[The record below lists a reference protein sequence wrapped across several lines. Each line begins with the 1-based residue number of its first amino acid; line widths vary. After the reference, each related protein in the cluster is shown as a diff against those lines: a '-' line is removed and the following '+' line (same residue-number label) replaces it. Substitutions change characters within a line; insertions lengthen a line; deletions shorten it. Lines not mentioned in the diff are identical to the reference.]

1 MCTFVTLAMFYLS
14 TGLAGCSVDPENSR
28 GVRKLARTPRVI
40 KKKNTDAL
48 EVVVY
53 HKKEFFFLSG
63 FNIFFMYAGYF
74 CGILYGY

>member
-1 MCTFVTLAMFYLS
+1 MFYLS
-14 TGLAGCSVDPENSR
+14 TGLAGCLVDPENNR

-40 KKKNTDAL
+40 KKKKNTDAL

-53 HKKEFFFLSG
+53 QKKDFFF
-63 FNIFFMYAGYF
+63 FIWIQFFFMYAGYF

>member
-1 MCTFVTLAMFYLS
+1 MFYLS
-14 TGLAGCSVDPENSR
+14 TGLAGCSVDPENNR

-53 HKKEFFFLSG
+53 QKKEFFF
-63 FNIFFMYAGYF
+63 FIWIQYFFMYTGYF
-74 CGILYGY
+74 YGILYSY